1 MSLISLL
8 IMIVVIGLV
17 LYLIGILPIQPPF
30 KTAAYV
36 IAVLIFIIW
45 LLQAAGIYTFH

>member
-8 IMIVVIGLV
+8 IMIVVIGLII
-17 LYLIGILPIQPPF
+17 YLIGILPIAPPF

-36 IAVLIFIIW
+36 IAVIVAIIW
-45 LLQAAGIYTFH
+45 LLQAANIYTFH